1 MTTSST
7 RRRFLASS
15 CALGTSY
22 LSGLAGTASAE
33 PPPEVRKIRLIH
45 APSIC
50 LAPQL
55 LAESLLRLEG
65 FSEVE
70 YVEKQVNR
78 LSGEIAA
85 GRADMTM
92 LATPEVI
99 PVLDAGEPVVLL
111 GGIHAGCYELFG
123 GPNTPRLGDLK
134 GKRVAISA
142 IGSPE
147 QVYVASM
154 AAYVGID
161 PRRDLQWV
169 VGDTSADAMRLFT
182 EGKADAF
189 LAFPPQPSELR
200 AQRVGHLLLDTARDR
215 PWSQYFCCVVAANK
229 EFVRRN
235 PIAAKRTLRA
245 MLKGADICAQDPE
258 RAARYLAQRKYEPR
272 FEVGVEVLKSLP
284 YARWRESDPED
295 TVRFHAL
302 RLHEVG
308 MIKSTPQRIIAQ
320 GTDWRFWNELK
331 RELKA

>member
-1 MTTSST
+1 MTLRT
-7 RRRFLASS
+7 RRHFLSAAT
-15 CALGTSY
+15 ALGSV
-22 LSGLAGTASAE
+22 GLLGLPGHGRAE
-33 PPPEVRKIRLIH
+33 PPPEVRRIRLIH

-55 LAESLLRLEG
+55 LAESLLLLEG
-65 FSEVE
+65 FSEIE
-70 YVEKQVNR
+70 YVEMQVNR

-169 VGDTSADAMRLFT
+169 VGNTSADAMRLFT

-235 PIAAKRTLRA
+235 PVAAKRTLRA

-272 FEVGVEVLKSLP
+272 FEVGLEVLKSLP

-308 MIKSTPQRIIAQ
+308 MIKSTPQKIIAQ

-331 RELKA
+331 KELKA

>member
-1 MTTSST
+1 MTLRT
-7 RRRFLASS
+7 RRHFLSAATAIGS
-15 CALGTSY
+15 AGLLG
-22 LSGLAGTASAE
+22 LPGHGRAD
-33 PPPEVRKIRLIH
+33 PPPEVRRIRLIH

-65 FSEVE
+65 FSQVE
-70 YVEKQVNR
+70 YVDMQVNK

-85 GRADMTM
+85 GRADITM

-99 PVLDAGEPVVLL
+99 PVLDAGEPVLLL

-123 GPNTPRLGDLK
+123 GPSTPRLSDLK

-142 IGSPE
+142 PGSPE
-147 QVYVASM
+147 HVYVASM

-161 PRRDLQWV
+161 PRRDLHWV
-169 VGDTSADAMRLFT
+169 VGDTSADAMRVFV

-189 LAFPPQPSELR
+189 LAFPPQPAALR

-235 PIAAKRTLRA
+235 PIAAKRALRA

-258 RAARYLAQRKYEPR
+258 RAARYLVQRRYEPR
-272 FEVGVEVLKSLP
+272 YEVGLSVLKSLP

-308 MIKSTPQRIIAQ
+308 MIKSTPQKIIAQ

-331 RELKA
+331 KELKT